1 VGILVDSTV
10 FIEAERNGLS
20 ARQALTAIALRFPG
34 EVAAISV
41 ITLTE
46 LAHGAARA
54 DTASRRASRYRFIQ
68 ELIVAVPALPVTAA
82 AALKAGEIDGEAK
95 SKGIHLALSDLLI
108 GATALELG
116 YKLATANLRHF
127 QMIPGLTVVSV

>member
-1 VGILVDSTV
+1 VSILVDSTV
-10 FIEAERNGLS
+10 FIEAERKGLS
-20 ARQALTAIALRFPG
+20 ARQALAAISLRFPG
-34 EVAAISV
+34 EEAAISV

-54 DTASRRASRYRFIQ
+54 DTATRKASRYLFIQ
-68 ELIVAVPALPVTAA
+68 ELIAVIPSSPVTAA
-82 AALKAGEIDGEAK
+82 AALKAGEIDGESK

-116 YKLATANLRHF
+116 YKVATANLRHF
-127 QMIPGLTVVSV
+127 QMIPGLLIVSF